1 MFQRNRL
8 LVRIPFLMEAAAEGA
23 LAVVLLFS
31 LVLMT
36 VAIFVLSQ

>member
-1 MFQRNRL
+1 
-8 LVRIPFLMEAAAEGA
+8 MEAAAEGA

-31 LVLMT
+31 LALVT

>member
-1 MFQRNRL
+1 
-8 LVRIPFLMEAAAEGA
+8 MEAAAEGA